1 MKFSDMLKFSANYLR
16 KHKARFVIITAY
28 SMLLIL
34 LIFILINASASVV
47 ATGEREVGAYIDLS
61 GGKTAVGLSCITLY
75 KGNDGVREYRFITR
89 EDIALV
95 QEELGESWQVETD
108 VSERR
113 NGVRFMGSIIFPEVM
128 DGTLPVL
135 QGSGEEAGSGNIWI
149 SEQAA
154 AYIGRY
160 GMGVGSSINID
171 SGYTEDRFTIA
182 GIVDGDSE
190 VYALEEDMVRM
201 GLLMLNVEFNVILE
215 RGSYEE
221 AGEFSAAISRIEG
234 RIDADNLGILH
245 SELASYYR
253 DINLISGIFAAV
265 FAAAAVFCTLLLLSV
280 LRNNAVVG
288 IYDNI
293 GFFAML
299 SCMGIRR
306 RDVGVIAMLE
316 TMACV
321 FIAALAAVGLSAALA
336 GVSAAF
342 VGAVMSRFMLTAG
355 GGVVVRLWW
364 AGIVYAVALAAAVAL
379 YFILTLQKVL
389 SKKNLL
395 SVVRSEL

>member
-1 MKFSDMLKFSANYLR
+1 
-16 KHKARFVIITAY
+16 
-28 SMLLIL
+28 
-34 LIFILINASASVV
+34 
-47 ATGEREVGAYIDLS
+47 
-61 GGKTAVGLSCITLY
+61 
-75 KGNDGVREYRFITR
+75 
-89 EDIALV
+89 
-95 QEELGESWQVETD
+95 
-108 VSERR
+108 
-113 NGVRFMGSIIFPEVM
+113 
-128 DGTLPVL
+128 
-135 QGSGEEAGSGNIWI
+135 
-149 SEQAA
+149 
-154 AYIGRY
+154 
-160 GMGVGSSINID
+160 MGVGSSINID

-190 VYALEEDMVRM
+190 VYALEEDMVYM

-234 RIDADNLGILH
+234 RIDADNFGILH

-265 FAAAAVFCTLLLLSV
+265 FAAAAVFFTLLLLSV

-336 GVSAAF
+336 GVSAALA
-342 VGAVMSRFMLTAG
+342 GAVMSRFMLTAG